1 MIAPRERK
9 TWIRPLPPLE
19 LPTLRLVQAVESGAG
34 RYPAEARIAELF
46 REGEAKGA
54 LQQRELEENS
64 QEEAASER
72 GWRAEKNGRGEWEL
86 LRRVRDVGRL
96 HSCARADT
104 FEGWEGAA
112 PGDRGKRVG
121 SSVVVDDKRLD
132 RLAKGREPGAPD
144 ADEERSCSREGDGG
158 GSAERGEAR
167 AVSVGARLCV
177 HERRVEV
184 CQVRAR
190 CEREEE
196 GHAARAGRHLT
207 ASMRKAINAPLPPL
221 DRAPHRGSAAGPVID
236 RRCVPAELQQLRGS
250 ACIGRVREASLR
262 ECASYSTRL
271 RTAARPAI
279 SPSGSAARCSKVG
292 THCTTSKNL
301 PSGL

>member
-1 MIAPRERK
+1 MAPRERK

-19 LPTLRLVQAVESGAG
+19 LPTLGSVQAVESGAG
-34 RYPAEARIAELF
+34 RRAHFPAEARIAELF

-54 LQQRELEENS
+54 LQQRELEEDS

-86 LRRVRDVGRL
+86 LKRVRDVGRL

-104 FEGWEGAA
+104 LEGREGAA

-132 RLAKGREPGAPD
+132 RLAKGSEPGAPD

-196 GHAARAGRHLT
+196 GHAARARRDLT
-207 ASMRKAINAPLPPL
+207 KVPRRFLE
-221 DRAPHRGSAAGPVID
+221 GS
-236 RRCVPAELQQLRGS
+236 
-250 ACIGRVREASLR
+250 
-262 ECASYSTRL
+262 
-271 RTAARPAI
+271 
-279 SPSGSAARCSKVG
+279 
-292 THCTTSKNL
+292 
-301 PSGL
+301 